1 MRKEREVSIC
11 RLKGRNDA
19 ITVAKENPSEQFKG
33 PIPYDIPLTIRQ
45 YIVCMAV
52 QNAEK
57 WLYRCGCVRLIT
69 VQSGH
74 LLLVS
79 IEFNPTIKIKISFY
93 SFPLQTRLKHSDS
106 GELQLFG

>member
-1 MRKEREVSIC
+1 VGYQNRSVRKEREVSIC

-33 PIPYDIPLTIRQ
+33 PITYDTPFSIRQ

-57 WLYRCGCVRLIT
+57 
-69 VQSGH
+69 
-74 LLLVS
+74 
-79 IEFNPTIKIKISFY
+79 
-93 SFPLQTRLKHSDS
+93 
-106 GELQLFG
+106 